1 MLPPKEH
8 KTRTT
13 DDELSD
19 AEDDSPTPYLT
30 ESERLFAAFQKR
42 HIRLRLHGSRL
53 PPDYTVSL
61 RLPTNNYRSAQPGK
75 PKRKRRRIDP
85 AKAKKRTTELLTD
98 SDSDDASFGEAEHTD
113 NAISSGLEAE
123 QAALASEDE
132 EDTAI
137 RANNAYTG
145 ATNTIGSVHQRH
157 WFLTLDRRNSGFRK
171 ASGGQWEGGWAPFF
185 VMGREVETSVVTGR
199 KADEVMEDE
208 GVSKFVGRKMW
219 RPIME

>member
-1 MLPPKEH
+1 M
-8 KTRTT
+8 T

-19 AEDDSPTPYLT
+19 EDVRSKGPDLSH
-30 ESERLFAAFQKR
+30 SERLFAAFQQR
-42 HIRLRLHGSRL
+42 HIRLRLRSTKL
-53 PPDYTVSL
+53 PPNYTISL
-61 RLPTNNYRSAQPGK
+61 RLPSANDRAAQPKK
-75 PKRKRRRIDP
+75 PKRKRRRVESITMSS
-85 AKAKKRTTELLTD
+85 KAEIQTD
-98 SDSDDASFGEAEHTD
+98 SDSDTAVPFASGE
-113 NAISSGLEAE
+113 S
-123 QAALASEDE
+123 AALVNDEYAESNDVDAGNASEDE

-171 ASGGQWEGGWAPFF
+171 MSSGRWEGSWDPFF
-185 VMGREVETSVVTGR
+185 VKGRDVERSVVTGR
-199 KADEVMEDE
+199 TADEVMEDD